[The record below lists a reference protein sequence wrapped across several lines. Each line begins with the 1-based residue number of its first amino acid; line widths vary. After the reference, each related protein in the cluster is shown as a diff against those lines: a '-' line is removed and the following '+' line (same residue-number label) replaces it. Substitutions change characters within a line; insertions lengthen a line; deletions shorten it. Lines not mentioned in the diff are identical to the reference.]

1 MINKIISFSIKNK
14 ALIGLMTLG
23 LIIGGIFSISKVPL
37 DAMPDITNNQVL
49 VITTAP
55 NLGTEDIEQFVTYQV
70 ELAVA
75 NLPDVTEIRSI
86 SRFGLSVVTIV
97 FKERAGTYLPR
108 QLVSEAL
115 AEVKQKIP
123 DGFGE
128 PFIAPISTGLGE
140 IYQYTLEVHPDFD
153 TIYDDMELRTIQ
165 DWIVKRQMA
174 MVSGVVEVNSFGG
187 RGKQYE
193 VSINPDKLRSM
204 GLTISDVFNA
214 LEENNQNTGGAY
226 IEKNFQANFIRG
238 EGLMRSL
245 DDIKNTL
252 VANIDGQPIFIRD
265 VAEVNYGSF
274 VRYGA
279 FTKNGKGEAV
289 GGIVMMLKGENS
301 NDVIKAVKERITL
314 IQKSLPEGVVI
325 KPFLDRSKLIKST
338 TSTVAENLSLGALIV
353 IFVLVIFL
361 GNLRGGLIV
370 ASTIPL
376 ALLFAFIMMNIFG
389 VWANLMSLGA
399 LDFGILVDGAVII
412 VESMIFYLH
421 KKNLIGT
428 KLDQSKR
435 NEIAYS
441 SASKMMNSAFF
452 GQLIILIVF
461 IPVLALQGVEGKMFI
476 PMAMTF
482 GFAVLGVV
490 VLCLTYIPMMASL
503 FLQPPKT
510 DKKSWGDKL
519 IGLLEKIYSPMIDWA
534 LKRSRIVIA
543 IAVALLIS
551 GGFLFTRMGAEFI
564 PKLDEG
570 DFAFQA
576 FLKPGTSLTEVIKTS
591 TRLEQI
597 VLENFPDEIE
607 SVQSR
612 IGVADLPMDPMPIDI
627 ADIFVILNPQEEWT
641 KADSKEELIDK
652 VKEKVSVLAGI
663 NFEFTQPIEMRFNE
677 LLTGIRE
684 DVAVKLYGDDLEM
697 LADKAEEISGLISG
711 IDGVAGLKAEATRG
725 LPQITVNYN
734 RNKLGLY
741 NLTIKDLN
749 TIIESAFSGG
759 VAGSIYEG
767 ERMFDLVVRLD
778 EEHRTSID
786 DIRNLFVN
794 LPDGNQIP
802 LKEVA
807 EISYQQGPMQISR
820 DNTNR
825 RTYVGI
831 NVEGRDVKSLV
842 EEIQRTLDEKL
853 VLPTGYYIRY
863 GGAFENLER
872 ASKRL
877 SLVVPLAL
885 ALIFMLV
892 FFAIKSL
899 KQTLMIYVAV
909 PFAAVG
915 GVFSLFFR
923 DMPFSIS
930 AGVGFIVLF
939 GVAVLNG
946 LVLISGFN
954 ELKEEGKLQIN
965 EIIKKG
971 SIRRIRPIL
980 LTASTDILG
989 FLPMAISTSAGA
1001 EVQRPLATVVIGGM
1015 LTSTLLTLIVL
1026 PILYKFVES
1035 EKTDRRLPRIGK
1047 VGLPAIFIITL
1058 FIFSGRVEAQDSP
1071 ITLQQAIERAY
1082 EKYPSIKAASLEVDK
1097 QKALKATAYELGSTS
1112 IYTGK
1117 EEVSNNSLGIQNKI
1131 GIEQS
1136 NIDVFGIFAK
1146 SNLYNAKNQQA
1157 MSGMNLA
1164 EYALA
1169 RDVSLAWYNAVF
1181 AKKQWL
1187 LFNQLDTLYAAFQ
1200 KAAEL
1205 RYKTQATSKIEYLSA
1220 AAKYKELQVNIK
1232 KAESKYLATLQLLNQ
1247 YLLYPKAV
1255 DVNIQNLG
1263 GHVFNNSSESDSLDE
1278 SPLLNYY
1285 STGVDVAELAWKAE
1299 KSNILPKFSLGYK
1312 VQAVDGNSGFYG
1324 WEAGISVPLVFF
1336 SQSGKNKA
1344 SKIDFQIVGQQYE
1357 QAQLELSAVYNQQIS
1372 RLNAL
1377 SQVIDYY
1384 QTEAL
1389 PLADEQI
1396 EASKLAYRLG
1406 NIDYIQFIQN
1416 VEAAIDTKQGF
1427 LMQQAEYFELSAQ
1440 LKYLTGK

>member
-123 DGFGE
+123 EGFGE

-899 KQTLMIYVAV
+899 KQTLMIYVAI

-1035 EKTDRRLPRIGK
+1035 EKNDRRLPRIGK

-1187 LFNQLDTLYAAFQ
+1187 LFNQLDTLYTAFQ

-1263 GHVFNNSSESDSLDE
+1263 GHVFNNSSESDSLDG

>member
-123 DGFGE
+123 EGFGE

-899 KQTLMIYVAV
+899 KQTLMIYVAI

-1035 EKTDRRLPRIGK
+1035 EKNDRRLPRIGK

-1097 QKALKATAYELGSTS
+1097 QKALKATAYELGTTS

-1164 EYALA
+1164 EYELA

-1187 LFNQLDTLYAAFQ
+1187 LFKQLDTLYAAFQ

-1255 DVNIQNLG
+1255 DVNIQNLE
-1263 GHVFNNSSESDSLDE
+1263 GHVFNNSSESDSLDG